1 MATTNLAS
9 YLPQLIKTF
18 NVTEVNVGK
27 YAGVVSSSL
36 SIIRIGSSLL
46 WGYVCDKFGRK
57 VALLFCGSGYTVAT
71 LLFGFTI
78 NYVWTVV
85 TRSFQGLFM
94 GFLVI
99 TKSLIADISD
109 DSNLSIGLNFIF
121 SGNNIGFIIGPSIAG
136 FLVFPTEKYP
146 KIFAK
151 DGFFD
156 VFKILLP
163 NLIISIGL
171 IVVLLVA
178 FVVLPRQKVNIE
190 SAEEEKIQLLQ
201 SDDDNDVQENGENS
215 LVEKKIS
222 KLKTNTKVDFKCET
236 ESKLKYGA
244 ISKFRKESRYRK
256 LLRNKNF
263 VLSISL
269 YGMSTMT
276 TGGFD
281 DLFPV
286 FAATDIKYNGLSMK
300 TSDIGT
306 LYFATGLTVVVIQFT
321 VITKIVARFGAKKVF
336 SVATVLFSIQ
346 IFLLPTTNKIKNRI
360 FLWVALWL
368 TQCLM
373 RTTYNAGVMCVNI
386 FINNSV
392 DSEQLGVANGLALS
406 VSSIGRSLSSIC
418 VGLAYSWSLNNVKK
432 RSSKESSLG
441 FPFNEYFAFIILSF
455 LSILITVVASFLPES
470 INKKKIREEI
480 EEKNSL

>member
-1 MATTNLAS
+1 MKIMLMLKRIFYVNGAASLPIGICLVVFFLNLLNGMATTNLAS

-136 FLVFPTEKYP
+136 FLVFPVEKYP
-146 KIFAK
+146 KVFAK

-178 FVVLPRQKVNIE
+178 FVVLPRQKVSVDE
-190 SAEEEKIQLLQ
+190 SEKIKLLQ
-201 SDDDNDVQENGENS
+201 SDNNDDVQKNGEIS
-215 LVEKKIS
+215 LVKENIS
-222 KLKTNTKVDFKCET
+222 KLKTNTKFDSKDET
-236 ESKLKYGA
+236 ESELKYGTV
-244 ISKFRKESRYRK
+244 SKFREESRYKK

-263 VLSISL
+263 ILSISL

-286 FAATDIKYNGLSMK
+286 FAATDVKYNGLSMK

-346 IFLLPTTNKIKNRI
+346 IFLLPTTNKIKNRT

-406 VSSIGRSLSSIC
+406 VSSIGRFYHQRQDNI
-418 VGLAYSWSLNNVKK
+418 LN
-432 RSSKESSLG
+432 
-441 FPFNEYFAFIILSF
+441 
-455 LSILITVVASFLPES
+455 
-470 INKKKIREEI
+470 
-480 EEKNSL
+480 